1 MSSGDQ
7 QLRDNMKL
15 VGDANLEG
23 RVAALES
30 VQADVLERLSRC
42 TAIVDGNGSPT
53 DRMLARG
60 ATKELGGLLDAVQ
73 ALIDD
78 ARSARDS

>member
-1 MSSGDQ
+1 
-7 QLRDNMKL
+7 
-15 VGDANLEG
+15 
-23 RVAALES
+23 
-30 VQADVLERLSRC
+30 
-42 TAIVDGNGSPT
+42 
-53 DRMLARG
+53 MLARG